1 MNSVIPLCPA
11 DLIADLIKKYCVL
24 SDEEADA
31 IALWIIASYLIDDFR
46 LFPKLALISPEKRC
60 GKTTALEVIQSVVR
74 NGIQASN
81 ASPAS
86 LYRFGGNQK
95 PTILIDEADTFVA
108 GKSELVGLLNS
119 SHTKSGS
126 TVLRTVGENYQTKA
140 FSTWMAMV
148 MASIGSLPDT
158 IMDRSIVINLRR
170 KRKNEFR
177 PKLPNDLSGEA
188 DPIRLSLKSWL
199 QSKGPSVVAANPTV
213 PDLRNDRAEDNWQPL
228 FAVAESS
235 SMNWLIRCESAAKTL
250 TKPAELEL
258 PTLLLESIRRI
269 FDDNKLQQIAS
280 KELVNQLM
288 LETDGPWSE
297 CNNARPIT
305 PGFVARLLKPYGIC
319 PKVLRLGD
327 VTKRGYMLSDLQ
339 DAFERYLDDVA

>member
-1 MNSVIPLCPA
+1 MSNGTPLCPA
-11 DLIADLIKKYCVL
+11 DLIVALLNKYCVM

-31 IALWIIASYLIDDFR
+31 IALWIIASHLINDFR

-60 GKTTALEVIQSVVR
+60 GKTTTLEVIQSVVK

-81 ASPAS
+81 VSPAA
-86 LYRFGGNQK
+86 LYRFAGNQK
-95 PTILIDEADTFVA
+95 PTILIDEADTFV
-108 GKSELVGLLNS
+108 GGNSELVGLLNS
-119 SHTKSGS
+119 SHTKSGA
-126 TVLRTVGENYQTKA
+126 TVLRTVGDNYETRA

-148 MASIGSLPDT
+148 MASIGALPGT
-158 IMDRSIVINLRR
+158 VTDRSIVINLRR
-170 KRKNEFR
+170 KRKGEFR
-177 PKLPNDLSGEA
+177 HKLPNDLSSEG
-188 DPIRLSLKSWL
+188 DPISASVDTWL
-199 QSKGPSVVAANPTV
+199 QSKGPSIIAANPTV

-235 SMNWLIRCESAAKTL
+235 STDWLIRCESAAKTL

-269 FDDNKLQQIAS
+269 FDDNKLRQIAS
-280 KELVNQLM
+280 VELVNQLC

-297 CNNARPIT
+297 CNNARAIT
-305 PGFVARLLKPYGIC
+305 PSFVAKLLKPYGIC